1 MSFLLLMVAF
11 VLTGVLNIL
20 NKALIQWH
28 LGPYR
33 DLYMLA
39 FYATPALLGTVIL
52 LVRRQEQSADD
63 KRVGFMMGAAG
74 AISMVFFLLA
84 LQGLSGIV
92 VFPVRSLGNL
102 VVTAVFS
109 IIAWRERLSI
119 SQKIGIGLSLIAIWL
134 IY

>member
-20 NKALIQWH
+20 NKALIQWN
-28 LGPYR
+28 LAPYR
-33 DLYMLA
+33 DVYMLA
-39 FYATPALLGTVIL
+39 FYGTPALLGIVIL
-52 LVRRQEQSADD
+52 GVRRQEQSGDD
-63 KRVGFMMGAAG
+63 RRVGLMMGTAG

-84 LQGLSGIV
+84 LQGMSGIV

-102 VVTAVFS
+102 LLTAVFS
-109 IIAWRERLSI
+109 IVAWRERLST
-119 SQKIGIGLSLIAIWL
+119 SQKIGIGLSLAALWL